1 MLVSDIAQRGKCK
14 KRNWKEFPPASP
26 RVLNSRTAHKGI
38 LSIAH
43 RLLKPGG
50 SYRSAGTGFPVL

>member
-1 MLVSDIAQRGKCK
+1 MLMSDIAQRGKYK

-26 RVLNSRTAHKGI
+26 RVLNVRTPHEGL
-38 LSIAH
+38 LSIAR